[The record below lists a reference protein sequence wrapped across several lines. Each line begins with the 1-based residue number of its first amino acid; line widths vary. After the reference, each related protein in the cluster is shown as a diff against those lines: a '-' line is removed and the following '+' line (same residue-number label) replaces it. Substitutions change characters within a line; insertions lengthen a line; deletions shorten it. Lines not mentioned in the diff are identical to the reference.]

1 MEHYIQNLFLRVI
14 NMNVTASYVIL
25 FVVIGRLFLKKA
37 PKIFSYSLWS
47 VVMFRLICTFSFSC
61 AFSFL
66 KPIVTTSGKME
77 HIPLTVGIMAQPKV
91 DGGINVVNTVI
102 NRSLPS
108 DTAIVSRNPMEIIL
122 FVLSIIWV
130 VGIMVLVTYGI
141 VSYVMLKNK
150 VSTAMLIY
158 DNIFECEK
166 IKTPFVLGI
175 IKPKIYLPIGLG
187 EKEKSYILKH
197 EQTHIK
203 GFDYIIKPFA
213 FLLLCVHWFN
223 PLVWLSFILM
233 SNDMEMACDEK
244 VIKDL
249 GSGIKKDYSTSLLSM
264 SVGKKLVNGSPLA
277 FGENNTKRRI
287 KNVLKYK
294 KPAFWIL
301 IVGVIII
308 IVIGIGLVSNP
319 INKKAETSGPL
330 SENEKLQKG
339 LKGGVSN
346 SNNVSAPPTKEASL
360 LVEDNLKI
368 ILSSPLTSSNP
379 NDYIETHRTE
389 YENILKYGGED
400 ALNYMLLQF
409 KKGNV
414 KNDLRGQV
422 IMRLCEDRLGQ
433 RNNVQDEN
441 LLPTEWYSK
450 LRIKKETI
458 LPDFSYNGTDPIE
471 KLVYET
477 EMEKNQ
483 NIKNDRTFLVVA
495 PHIHGSYEEGNK
507 LKVFVTTFSYTYQ
520 LFDKT
525 INPQTGSMI
534 PAAITYVKNAD
545 GSYKLDKYEQAED
558 GNTHGS
564 SIKAFCTM
572 PVSGKKISGLS
583 DKIFKYYSHNEDI
596 IKLQQ
601 DNLVK
606 SLKANG
612 QTGISIRKEGKI
624 IQLT

>member
-1 MEHYIQNLFLRVI
+1 MEHYAQNLFLRVL

-25 FVVIGRLFLKKA
+25 FVVIARLFLKKA

-47 VVMFRLICTFSFSC
+47 VVMFRLICTLSFSC

-66 KPIVTTSGKME
+66 NPIVTTYGKME
-77 HIPLTVGIMAQPKV
+77 HIPLKVGIMAQPKV
-91 DGGINVVNTVI
+91 DVGIKVVNTVI
-102 NRSLPS
+102 NKSLPS
-108 DTAIVSRNPMEIIL
+108 ATPIASSNPMEIIL
-122 FVLSIIWV
+122 FVLSIIWTL
-130 VGIMVLVTYGI
+130 GMLALVTYGI
-141 VSYVMLKNK
+141 VSYMMLKKK

-175 IKPKIYLPIGLG
+175 MKPKIYLPIGLG

-203 GFDYIIKPFA
+203 GFDYIIKPIA
-213 FLLLCVHWFN
+213 FLMLCVHWFN

-244 VIKDL
+244 VIKEL

-301 IVGVIII
+301 IVGVVISV
-308 IVIGIGLVSNP
+308 VIGIGLVSNP
-319 INKKAETSGPL
+319 INKKAETSGIL
-330 SENEKLQKG
+330 SEKEKLQKVS
-339 LKGGVSN
+339 KGGVSN
-346 SNNVSAPPTKEASL
+346 SNNASATSTKEASL
-360 LVEDNLKI
+360 LVENNLKI

-379 NDYIETHRTE
+379 NDYIEAHRTE
-389 YENILKYGGED
+389 YENILKDGGED

-414 KNDLRGQV
+414 KNDLSGQV
-422 IMRLCEDRLGQ
+422 IMRLCEDQLGQ
-433 RNNVQDEN
+433 RNNVEDEN

-458 LPDFSYNGTDPIE
+458 LPDFSYKGTDPIE

-483 NIKNDRTFLVVA
+483 NIRNDRSFLIVT
-495 PHIHGSYEEGNK
+495 PYIHASYEEGNK
-507 LKVFVTTFSYTYQ
+507 LKVFVTTYACVYQ
-520 LFDKT
+520 LFDKR
-525 INPQTGSMI
+525 INPQTSGII

-545 GSYKLDKYEQAED
+545 GNYKLDKYEQAED
-558 GNTHGS
+558 GNSYTS

-572 PVSGKKISGLS
+572 PVSGKRINGLS
-583 DKIFKYYSHNEDI
+583 DKIFKYEGNNEEI
-596 IKLQQ
+596 IKIEE
-601 DNLVK
+601 NLVEH
-606 SLKANG
+606 LKANG